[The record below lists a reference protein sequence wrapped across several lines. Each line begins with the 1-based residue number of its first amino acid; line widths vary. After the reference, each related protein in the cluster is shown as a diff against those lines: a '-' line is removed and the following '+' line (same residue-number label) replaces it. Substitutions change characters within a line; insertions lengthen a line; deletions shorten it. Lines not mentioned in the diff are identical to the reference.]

1 MAKKQPQGPSGLM
14 VIDKPAGMS
23 SHDVVSRM
31 RRIAGT
37 RRIGHAG
44 TLDPAATGVLIL
56 GVNKATKLLT
66 YLVGQD
72 KTYDATIR
80 LGIETLTEDAEGEHT
95 AAHPEAVEALTAVG
109 PEQMRAHILE
119 AVAGLRG
126 DIMQVPSAVSAI
138 KINGVRSYARVRGGE
153 EVELPARPVTISEF
167 TVHSVTAGFA
177 EYVVEDPEGE
187 HAATSVPVIDCEVTV
202 SCSSG
207 TYIRALAR
215 DLGKALGT
223 GGHLTALRRTRV
235 GAVRLQDAADLAELT
250 ARREASEGPLEDLP
264 LLPLEEAARRI
275 FGARELSA
283 AEASDISYGRRIAP
297 SGDGTVVK
305 RSAHASADEQGAI
318 QHASVEGIV
327 AGFAPDG
334 TLVALLENKMQ
345 RGKVQAAPVLV
356 FEANRSFD

>member
-31 RRIAGT
+31 RRITGT

-80 LGIETLTEDAEGEHT
+80 LGIETLTEDAEGEHI

-109 PEQMRAHILE
+109 PEQMRARILE

-187 HAATSVPVIDCEVTV
+187 HMATSVPVVDCEVTV

-305 RSAHASADEQGAI
+305 RSAHASADDQGAI

>member
-31 RRIAGT
+31 RRITGT

-80 LGIETLTEDAEGEHT
+80 LGIETLTEDAEGEHI

-109 PEQMRAHILE
+109 PEQMRARILE

-187 HAATSVPVIDCEVTV
+187 HMATSVPVVDCEVTV

-264 LLPLEEAARRI
+264 LLSLEEAARRI

-305 RSAHASADEQGAI
+305 RSAHASADDQGAI